1 MEELCVC
8 SKRLVDAERAPWVF
22 RGRPC
27 CSCDCYRKAAE
38 ADRHMSG
45 HMTARRSP
53 APR

>member
-8 SKRLVDAERAPWVF
+8 SKRLLDAEHAPWVF

-27 CSCDCYRKAAE
+27 CSSGCYRKAAE
-38 ADRHMSG
+38 ADD